1 LIHSVVVRMFIVSA
15 RLGFAFVLAVS
26 CVGGQTAHGQAAP
39 VPYWIP
45 SWPFGFG
52 GNLTAGQSSNP
63 YGNFLGF
70 DSTYARGND
79 VSVARYNLPNSWFA
93 VAEGGGMGLSMNGI
107 SQDGAF
113 DNFRSLSYQ
122 GVQFGYNFKS
132 AGGLPFTVYAGLDT
146 LKYDTG
152 IGGPVAPF
160 DTTSGTLTGY
170 SAHTGIEFQ
179 PAPNVSLSLGLG
191 YTQLP
196 GR

>member
-1 LIHSVVVRMFIVSA
+1 MFIVAA
-15 RLGFAFVLAVS
+15 RFGVAFVLAVF
-26 CVGGQTAHGQAAP
+26 CMGAQTAHGQAAP
-39 VPYWIP
+39 APYWIP

-52 GNLTAGQSSNP
+52 GNLTAGQSSNT

-70 DSTYARGND
+70 DGTYARGSD
-79 VSVARYNLPNSWFA
+79 FSVVRYNFPNGWFA
-93 VAEGGGMGLSMNGI
+93 VAEGGGMGFSMNGI

-122 GVQFGYNFKS
+122 GVQFGYNFKG

-146 LKYDTG
+146 LKYDAG
-152 IGGPVAPF
+152 IGVPIAPF
-160 DTTSGTLTGY
+160 DTSGTLTGY

-191 YTQLP
+191 YTQQP

>member
-1 LIHSVVVRMFIVSA
+1 MYTVTG
-15 RLGFAFVLAVS
+15 RLGLAFVLAVF
-26 CVGGQTAHGQAAP
+26 CMGGRTAHGQAGPA
-39 VPYWIP
+39 PYWIP
-45 SWPFGFG
+45 GWPFGFG
-52 GNLTAGQSSNP
+52 GNLTAGQSPNA

-70 DSTYARGND
+70 DGAYTRGSD
-79 VSVARYNLPNSWFA
+79 LSLMRYNFPNSWFA
-93 VAEGGGMGLSMNGI
+93 VAEGGSMGLSMNGI
-107 SQDGAF
+107 SQEGAF
-113 DNFRSLSYQ
+113 DNIRSLSYQ

-170 SAHTGIEFQ
+170 SARTGIEFQ

-191 YTQLP
+191 YTQQP
-196 GR
+196 GRW

>member
-1 LIHSVVVRMFIVSA
+1 MLIFAA
-15 RLGFAFVLAVS
+15 RLGLAFALALL
-26 CVGGQTAHGQAAP
+26 CLGGRTAHGQAAP

-52 GNLTAGQSSNP
+52 GNLTAGQSSNT
-63 YGNFLGF
+63 YGSFLGF
-70 DSTYARGND
+70 DSTDARGM
-79 VSVARYNLPNSWFA
+79 RYNLPNGWFA
-93 VAEGGGMGLSMNGI
+93 VPEGGGMGLSGI
-107 SQDGAF
+107 SQYGAF

-122 GVQFGYNFKS
+122 GAQFGYNFKS
-132 AGGLPFTVYAGLDT
+132 AGGLPFTVYAGVDT

-152 IGGPVAPF
+152 IGGRIAPF
-160 DTTSGTLTGY
+160 DTSSTQSGY
-170 SAHTGIEFQ
+170 RAHTGVEFQ